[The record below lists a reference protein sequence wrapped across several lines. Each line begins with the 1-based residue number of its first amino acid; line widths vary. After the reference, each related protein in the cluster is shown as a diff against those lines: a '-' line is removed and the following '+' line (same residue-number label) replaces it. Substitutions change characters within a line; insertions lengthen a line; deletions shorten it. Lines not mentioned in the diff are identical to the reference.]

1 MEFLT
6 IFLSSLL
13 AAVSPTG
20 LVLDTVVENQISSRL
35 AEVEQL
41 EVRIDNAPSYQIL
54 QGKVEKVRFAGRGLY
69 VTPEL
74 RINALE
80 LETDPISLDIQ
91 GIRQGNLSQLRQ
103 SLRQPLQGGLRLELS
118 QADLN
123 QALQS
128 PAIKARMQAVIVRLL
143 SSFTGSSSEDYEL
156 INPRIDFLGNNK
168 FRLQMELRRN
178 NPDDSGNS
186 QLNLSVESQLS
197 VSQGYKIELVEPT
210 VTLNDNPIPSFL
222 LQGFTAGL
230 NNRLNLQEL
239 EQAGILAR
247 VLQLEID
254 EEVMNLAAFVRLE
267 PLLANS
273 LP

>member
-13 AAVSPTG
+13 AAISPTG
-20 LVLDTVVENQISSRL
+20 LVLDTVIENRISSRL
-35 AEVEQL
+35 AKVEQL
-41 EVRIDNAPSYQIL
+41 EVRIDNAPSYQII
-54 QGKVEKVRFAGRGLY
+54 QGKVEKVRLAGRGLY
-69 VTPEL
+69 LTPEL

-118 QADLN
+118 QEDLN

-128 PAIKARMQAVIVRLL
+128 PTIKARMEAVVARLVSGFTN
-143 SSFTGSSSEDYEL
+143 SSAEDYEL
-156 INPRIDFLGNNK
+156 IDPRIDFLGKNK

-178 NPDDSGNS
+178 NPDESANN
-186 QLNLSVESQLS
+186 QLNLSVESQLA
-197 VSQGYKIELVEPT
+197 VSQAHKIELVEPT
-210 VTLNDNPIPSFL
+210 IAINNTPVPGFL
-222 LQGFTAGL
+222 IQGFTAGL

-239 EQAGILAR
+239 EQAGVLAR
-247 VLQLEID
+247 ILQLEID

-267 PLLANS
+267 PLLADS